1 MTLGRYGYPFFE
13 ARALGTLY
21 WYRLAVANTQGW
33 GPYGAWVSFTTKNNV
48 PSPPNSFA
56 AVATGNTT
64 GSASW
69 TAPTALNGSTLTG
82 YTIRV
87 APNRDFGSGVQVFT
101 VASGVLVKA
110 LDGLQPGSQYFV
122 QAWANTVS
130 GPGSYSSIATF
141 TTTGTAPG
149 ATPFWL
155 RVAGIWKA
163 GIVWIKV
170 GGVWRKGTP
179 WVKVAGVWRKL

>member
-1 MTLGRYGYPFFE
+1 M
-13 ARALGTLY
+13 
-21 WYRLAVANTQGW
+21 
-33 GPYGAWVSFTTKNNV
+33 
-48 PSPPNSFA
+48 
-56 AVATGNTT
+56 
-64 GSASW
+64 
-69 TAPTALNGSTLTG
+69 
-82 YTIRV
+82 
-87 APNRDFGSGVQVFT
+87 FT

-130 GPGSYSSIATF
+130 SPGSYSSIATF